1 MIYLIKANNREI
13 IEIYVNKLVNRSN
26 KMTDCSLFISCSVV
40 FKNKTVENGKN
51 GLGSFG
57 GVQPPCPPGLTAL
70 LYRILVARNNVLNMF
85 FWVWLRFSGFVR
97 TSETTLYRAPY

>member
-40 FKNKTVENGKN
+40 FKNKTVENGKKQQKILSCKN
-51 GLGSFG
+51 DKNHSAYKNNSHQQKSTCSLHHD
-57 GVQPPCPPGLTAL
+57 
-70 LYRILVARNNVLNMF
+70 LVAEVCCNN
-85 FWVWLRFSGFVR
+85 RK
-97 TSETTLYRAPY
+97 T